1 MQDPDIIVDLR
12 HLNSNESDR
21 FTVFWE
27 KCTQYLSTCTA
38 VHERRHDTVTF
49 MAKAISVRDLIQEV
63 TKLCPEGTPVP
74 SQAWVSLNFC
84 PRNPHSLVAKRYTGR
99 LKVKHVIQKRQFRK
113 SHPDAHYC
121 AALFRYMRDYA
132 IKYRDISV
140 FVCLDDKH
148 RIKIGEPG
156 FPVAAA
162 ERGRQVI
169 VSSQDTFAV
178 GDHDFC
184 KFSFIPSVT
193 LLVDIPEDIESSWY
207 SGQVFVGIKDAA
219 FEPSSP
225 LRHAK
230 ELHNCL
236 MNQVEGRHILF
247 VYSDGGPDHRL
258 TYASVQMSLI
268 ALFLNL
274 DLDVLIAGRTA
285 PSHSWA
291 NPVERV
297 MSIVNLGM
305 QCIGIMRE
313 KMGDDF
319 EQAVKNANNLKD
331 IRKNCSEMKHDVS
344 KSLESSKYLI
354 GSIVTR
360 LELKGKVSGFSECI

>member
-1 MQDPDIIVDLR
+1 
-12 HLNSNESDR
+12 
-21 FTVFWE
+21 
-27 KCTQYLSTCTA
+27 
-38 VHERRHDTVTF
+38 
-49 MAKAISVRDLIQEV
+49 
-63 TKLCPEGTPVP
+63 
-74 SQAWVSLNFC
+74 
-84 PRNPHSLVAKRYTGR
+84 
-99 LKVKHVIQKRQFRK
+99 
-113 SHPDAHYC
+113 
-121 AALFRYMRDYA
+121 MRDYA

-193 LLVDIPEDIESSWY
+193 LLVVIPEDIESSWY

-344 KSLESSKYLI
+344 KSLESSKDLI

-360 LELKGKVSGFSECI
+360 LELKGKKFQVFQSASDAEMDSFFEGLLKVDPLLTKDHTKRKDLESLSSLQSFISHCCLFRNYSITIKKCGKDDCSICLPLRMSPDVFQG